1 MPSADASNL
10 GKIVEYVGSTT
21 AEYTNGFFYK
31 CTYDGSVYKWE
42 QKAVQECETIQLD
55 AMPTASVDR
64 IGTIVQYTGT
74 TTSEYKKGY
83 FYECVLDGADYKW
96 EEREVQRN
104 EVIQFSV
111 MPIAS
116 SDTAGA
122 IVQYIG
128 ASTSDYTNGHFY
140 ECEHDGSTYI
150 WREKEVQDSE
160 QIQFNAMPAASA
172 ALEGVIIQYTG
183 TSTSDYINGYFYE
196 CVYDGSN
203 HVWENKPV
211 QQTEVIQFTTMPAAS
226 MDLVGKIGQYIGA
239 SGGSYVN
246 GYFYECV
253 ADTSVTPTVYS
264 WVRKNVQPQGSAA
277 SGHEILDND
286 GTAMT
291 TRDSLQFAGDFET
304 SDNQTDERTVV
315 APHELTGDEWN
326 QVINKTPEP
335 INVTTNGHEIQDSTG
350 SGLTQRDVLKFA
362 GDFGA
367 DDDNAN
373 SATVI
378 TPHEMTN
385 AEWNEVIS
393 KDPAVNTD
401 GVIIDIRGNE
411 YVIGKYIQ
419 ADGKTQPLYQKTYTF
434 GAADSSGSKTLD
446 STFGVDKSLVAGNGT
461 KHYSSGDI
469 DIIPNLFTCRSNSLI
484 FSYDSGDSFASG
496 YANIQYTKTTDTPI

>member
-1 MPSADASNL
+1 MARSKGSANFSGSLEVLAGAPIDARLVVNTKADLTANGSYPYSYVGMIVSVKDEGKAYILTAADPTLATNWSPIEGSGGDSIQVSVMPSADASNL

-21 AEYTNGFFYK
+21 AEYTNGFFYE

-116 SDTAGA
+116 ADTDGA
-122 IVQYIG
+122 IVQYTG
-128 ASTSDYTNGHFY
+128 ASTSDYT
-140 ECEHDGSTYI
+140 
-150 WREKEVQDSE
+150 
-160 QIQFNAMPAASA
+160 
-172 ALEGVIIQYTG
+172 
-183 TSTSDYINGYFYE
+183 
-196 CVYDGSN
+196 
-203 HVWENKPV
+203 
-211 QQTEVIQFTTMPAAS
+211 
-226 MDLVGKIGQYIGA
+226 
-239 SGGSYVN
+239 N

-253 ADTSVTPTVYS
+253 ADTSVNPTVYS

-291 TRDSLQFAGDFET
+291 TRDSLQFAGDLET
-304 SDNQTDERTVV
+304 RDNQTNERTVV

-326 QVINKTPEP
+326 QVIYKTPEP

-350 SGLTQRDVLKFA
+350 SDLPQRDVLKFA

-367 DDDNAN
+367 DDDSAN
-373 SATVI
+373 SETVI

-469 DIIPNLFTCRSNSLI
+469 DIIPNRFTCRSNSLI